1 MNFDLTD
8 EQRMLR
14 DMVREFAEK
23 EIKPRAPEID
33 RTDEF
38 PWDLWR
44 RMADL
49 GLLGMTLPPE
59 YGGTGMDT
67 VAWAIAQEEM
77 ARASVVVADLQLSS
91 KLMQDLILRNGSD
104 SQKEKYLPAM
114 GRGEKICVFGQTE
127 PGTGSDVAG
136 ITTTAR
142 PERDGYVLNGTKR
155 FITGALAC
163 DLAVVVATVD
173 KSKGRQGISLFL
185 VEKGTPGFSPGAK
198 EKLMGVRGMATGE
211 LVFDNCWVP
220 RECLLGAEGEGFKRA
235 MMSLDTGRIGI
246 GCEALGMAQAAME
259 ESIRYAKQRVA
270 FGGPIANLQAVQFKL
285 ADMSA
290 GIEAAR
296 LRLRHAAWLKDQGRP
311 IIREAAEAKLLAS
324 DLAVRVISEAL
335 QIHGAYGYS
344 TDFPIER
351 MYRDSKVYQ
360 IWEGTSEIQRV
371 VIARRLLK
379 EY

>member
-23 EIKPRAPEID
+23 EIKPRAAEID

-49 GLLGMTLPPE
+49 GLLGMSLPPE

-67 VAWAIAQEEM
+67 VSWSIAQEEM
-77 ARASVVVADLQLSS
+77 ARAAVVVADIQLLS
-91 KLMQDLILRNGSD
+91 KLMQDVILRNGTEV
-104 SQKEKYLPAM
+104 QKQKYLPA
-114 GRGEKICVFGQTE
+114 RVKGEKICIIAQTE
-127 PGTGSDVAG
+127 PGAGSDVAG
-136 ITTTAR
+136 IQTTAR
-142 PERDGYVLNGTKR
+142 PERGGYVLNGTKR
-155 FITGALAC
+155 FLTCALLA

-173 KSKGRQGISLFL
+173 KAKGRQGITLFL
-185 VEKGTPGFSPGAK
+185 VEKGTPGFAPGSK
-198 EKLMGVRGMATGE
+198 EHLMGVRGMATGE
-211 LVFDNCWVP
+211 VVFDNCWVP
-220 RECLLGAEGEGFKRA
+220 KECLLGGEGEGFKRA

-246 GCEALGMAQAAME
+246 GCQALGLAQAAME
-259 ESIRYAKQRVA
+259 EAVRYAKQRTA
-270 FGGPIANLQAVQFKL
+270 FGGPIANLQAIQFKL

-290 GIEAAR
+290 GVEAAR

-324 DLAVRVISEAL
+324 ELAVRATAEAL

-344 TDFPIER
+344 SDFPIER
-351 MYRDSKVYQ
+351 LYREAKVYQ
-360 IWEGTSEIQRV
+360 IWEGTSEIQRL
-371 VIARRLLK
+371 VIARQLLK

>member
-1 MNFDLTD
+1 MNFELTD
-8 EQRMLR
+8 AQRMLR
-14 DMVREFAEK
+14 DMVREFSEK

-38 PWDLWR
+38 PWDLWK
-44 RMADL
+44 RMAAL

-59 YGGTGMDT
+59 YGGSGMDI
-67 VAWAIAQEEM
+67 VSWAIAQEEM
-77 ARASVVVADLQLSS
+77 ARASVVVADIQLLGT
-91 KLMQDLILRNGSD
+91 LMQNMILKNGTEA
-104 SQKEKYLPAM
+104 QKQKNLPAM
-114 GRGEKICVFGQTE
+114 GAGEKICIIAQTE
-127 PGTGSDVAG
+127 PGAGSDVAG
-136 ITTTAR
+136 IQTTAR

-155 FITGALAC
+155 FLTCAMLA

-173 KSKGRQGISLFL
+173 KRKGHKGITLFL
-185 VEKGTPGFSPGAK
+185 VEKGTPGFSAGSK
-198 EKLMGVRGMATGE
+198 EHLMGVRGMGTGE
-211 LVFDNCWVP
+211 VVFDNCWVP
-220 RECLLGAEGEGFKRA
+220 KENLLGGEGEGFKRA

-246 GCEALGMAQAAME
+246 GCQAVGLAQAAME
-259 ESIRYAKQRVA
+259 ESVRYAKQRTA
-270 FGGPIANLQAVQFKL
+270 FGGPIANLQAIQFML

-296 LRLRHAAWLKDQGRP
+296 LRLRHAAWLKDQGRS

-324 DLAVRVISEAL
+324 DLAVKVTSDAL

-351 MYRDSKVYQ
+351 MYREAKVYQ

-371 VIARRLLK
+371 VIARQLLK

>member
-1 MNFDLTD
+1 MDFDLSD
-8 EQRMLR
+8 AQRMLR

-23 EIKPRAPEID
+23 DIRPRAADID

-44 RMADL
+44 RMAEL
-49 GLLGMTLPPE
+49 GILGMTLPTE
-59 YGGTGMDT
+59 YGGSGMDT
-67 VAWAIAQEEM
+67 LSWAIAQEEM
-77 ARASVVVADLQLSS
+77 ARASVVVADIQLLGT
-91 KLMQDLILRNGSD
+91 LMQNMILKNGSEA
-104 SQKEKYLPAM
+104 QKQKYLPAM
-114 GRGEKICVFGQTE
+114 ASGEKICIIAQTE

-136 ITTTAR
+136 IQTTAK
-142 PERDGYVLNGTKR
+142 PERGGYVLNGTKR
-155 FITGALAC
+155 FITCAMLA

-173 KSKGRQGISLFL
+173 KSKGRQGITLFL
-185 VEKGTPGFSPGAK
+185 VEKGTPGFSPGSK
-198 EKLMGVRGMATGE
+198 EHLLGVRGMGTGE
-211 LVFDNCWVP
+211 VVFDNCWVSK
-220 RECLLGAEGEGFKRA
+220 ECLLGQEGEGFKRA

-246 GCEALGMAQAAME
+246 GCQALGLAQAAME
-259 ESIRYAKQRVA
+259 EAVRYAKQRTA
-270 FGGPIANLQAVQFKL
+270 FGQPIANLQAIQFKL

-324 DLAVRVISEAL
+324 DLAVKVTAEAL

-351 MYRDSKVYQ
+351 MYREAKVYQ

-371 VIARRLLK
+371 VIARQLLK

>member
-1 MNFDLTD
+1 MNFELSDA
-8 EQRMLR
+8 QRMLR

-23 EIKPRAPEID
+23 EIKPRAAEID

-38 PWDLWR
+38 PWDLWK
-44 RMADL
+44 RMAEL
-49 GLLGMTLPPE
+49 GILGMMMPPE
-59 YGGTGMDT
+59 YGGSGMDT
-67 VAWAIAQEEM
+67 VCWAIAQEEM
-77 ARASVVVADLQLSS
+77 ARASVVVADIQLLSN
-91 KLMQDLILRNGSD
+91 LMQNMILKNGSD
-104 SQKEKYLPAM
+104 AQKQMHLPALIS
-114 GRGEKICVFGQTE
+114 GEKICIIAQTE
-127 PGTGSDVAG
+127 PGAGSDVAG
-136 ITTTAR
+136 IQTTAK
-142 PERDGYVLNGTKR
+142 PERGGYVLNGTKR
-155 FITGALAC
+155 FITCAMLA

-173 KSKGRQGISLFL
+173 KSKGRQGITLFL
-185 VEKGTPGFSPGAK
+185 VEKGTPGFSPGSK
-198 EKLMGVRGMATGE
+198 EHLLGVRGMGTGE
-211 LVFDNCWVP
+211 VVFDNCWVSK
-220 RECLLGAEGEGFKRA
+220 ECLLGGEGEGFKRA

-246 GCEALGMAQAAME
+246 GCQALGLAQAAME
-259 ESIRYAKQRVA
+259 ESVRYAKQRAA
-270 FGGPIANLQAVQFKL
+270 FGQPIANLQAIQIKL

-324 DLAVRVISEAL
+324 DLAVRATTEAL

-351 MYRDSKVYQ
+351 MYREAKVYQ

-371 VIARRLLK
+371 VIARQLLK